1 MLAMPPGVCIIGLA
15 GILPRRLETDEM
27 AKKTYGVWQ
36 VDMDSTFR
44 PIALE
49 FKTTSKAKAVKLAR
63 ALAKSE
69 AFQDC
74 RETAVVCDDT
84 TVQYFKVRR
93 P

>member
-1 MLAMPPGVCIIGLA
+1 
-15 GILPRRLETDEM
+15 M
-27 AKKTYGVWQ
+27 AKKTYEVWQ
-36 VDMDSTFR
+36 VDMDATFR
-44 PIALE
+44 PIASA
-49 FKTTSKAKAVKLAR
+49 FKTTSKTKAVKLAR

-74 RETAVVCDDT
+74 REIGVVCDDT